1 MKAYCNP
8 WKTLATL
15 LFAAALYNLE
25 EKRGQSALSLCWE
38 ILFNGSQ
45 VIHCLKLTSFLCL
58 CFSKSTV
65 SKADK
70 SWTFSLLKAC
80 QGCKSPKGCGEW
92 KTVGM
97 QSGGGRRKTR
107 WAHQAFLSWHMMPA
121 WFWGTPCLSAP
132 WDPKDREGRGSVCN
146 RVGAFPVWLHS
157 HVAAS
162 CLNSWSES
170 FLNASWL
177 PPLDVLRLHP
187 LKQNGSYSQAPQM
200 MVYSCSSLFFISTNV
215 FMQII

>member
-38 ILFNGSQ
+38 ILLNGSQ

-65 SKADK
+65 SKPDK

-80 QGCKSPKGCGEW
+80 QGYKYSKGCGEW

-107 WAHQAFLSWHMMPA
+107 WAHQAFLCWHMMPA

-132 WDPKDREGRGSVCN
+132 WDPKDREGRGSVC
-146 RVGAFPVWLHS
+146 VIGLVLSLCDCTAT
-157 HVAAS
+157 
-162 CLNSWSES
+162 
-170 FLNASWL
+170 WL
-177 PPLDVLRLHP
+177 PLVWIPDQRFFWTHPDCPRWMSLDCIH
-187 LKQNGSYSQAPQM
+187 
-200 MVYSCSSLFFISTNV
+200 
-215 FMQII
+215 